1 LLLLFLTGLQLLFSK
16 QLLLFAGCMIIYF
29 TETIQS
35 HILKICNWQF
45 HHYIQLVSD
54 MIMICT
60 FSFLFLTPLL
70 RTWKQLQFGV
80 TKFDYKILCYSC
92 ISEQKQG
99 GKKINVYYKTTIF
112 SFVLTTSK
120 EVWNLKTAN
129 TKWSLKRILK

>member
-29 TETIQS
+29 TETIS
-35 HILKICNWQF
+35 HVLKICNWPF

-54 MIMICT
+54 MIMICA

-99 GKKINVYYKTTIF
+99 GKKKNVYYKTMIF
-112 SFVLTTSK
+112 SFVLTMTFSF
-120 EVWNLKTAN
+120 
-129 TKWSLKRILK
+129 ILAKKCGIQIGTTLNEA